1 MTEQLSVH
9 IHYVCLL
16 LSLIWLFVSPW
27 TAACWAPLSMGFPK
41 QEYWNRL
48 PLSSSGDLPNPG
60 IKPRSSILQADSLP
74 SEQSGKP
81 YIHYVCVCVCVCVCV
96 YTNFSKFLS
105 EMLEKWITI
114 NWDEDDH
121 KSSSFRENFKKSG
134 WYMLS
139 LRSLL
144 NIWVNRLSVH
154 SDTGIRVQQMGVNAP
169 GIQASP
175 LLFPFPVALN
185 NMYMLPKPKTIA
197 LVQTVCWLQSH
208 IFNDENIWVATDIV
222 KENSSFLPQI

>member
-1 MTEQLSVH
+1 MCVCCSVLSDCLWAHGLQPAGLLCPWDFPSKNTE
-9 IHYVCLL
+9 IGC
-16 LSLIWLFVSPW
+16 LSLLQGIFLILGSNP
-27 TAACWAPLSMGFPK
+27 
-41 QEYWNRL
+41 
-48 PLSSSGDLPNPG
+48 DLPYC
-60 IKPRSSILQADSLP
+60 RQILYHLSNQGSP
-74 SEQSGKP
+74 T
-81 YIHYVCVCVCVCVCV
+81 YTMCVCVCV

-154 SDTGIRVQQMGVNAP
+154 SDTGIRVQQTGVNAP

-185 NMYMLPKPKTIA
+185 NMYMLLKPKTIA
-197 LVQTVCWLQSH
+197 LVQTVCWLQIH